1 MYKKFLSIVAIFIL
15 SILLILPNQIVDS
28 ASFNQRLAGQTRYE
42 TAAKIA
48 QEGWTSSNYAVVASG
63 EGFADA
69 LSAAPLAKK
78 YNAPILLTGKNTLD
92 SNTKSELQSLGV
104 KNVFLIGGTGSIS
117 DNVKSELGSM
127 NIIVT
132 RISGKD
138 RFETSLEVAKNLGDI
153 NGIVVTNAYGF
164 ADALSIAPIAAD
176 QGMAVILT
184 SSDSLSSDIQTFL
197 NSINY
202 SKSYIIGGTGVVGH
216 SVASQLKNVTRLSGA
231 SRYETNAAVLKQFA
245 DNLSYDKVYVA
256 SGENYP
262 DALSGSVLAASN
274 NSPLILV
281 GNSFDPSVIS
291 SIQAQH
297 DKYNDV
303 VVLGGAAV
311 VSDALINDIVS
322 GVFIPSIS
330 DEEIK
335 KLIYNADQAYVKIHL
350 LASYDK
356 NDAIYTDNAYY
367 KLKDNVN
374 TYDKLFKYYNVYF
387 SEKKSNYF
395 INSGL
400 FVNSNNTFYILGC
413 DPGARSLILEAK
425 LENKTIDKNKMNVT
439 LLCYNEEGVFPN
451 EEYPPEYENYTLI
464 YEDGRWVMDDCDNS
478 DWNDFNYR
486 DNHNLNQ

>member
-1 MYKKFLSIVAIFIL
+1 MYKKFLSIIATFIL
-15 SILLILPNQIVDS
+15 SMLLILPNQIVNA

-42 TAAKIA
+42 TATKIA
-48 QEGWTSSNYAVVASG
+48 QAGWTSSNYAVVASG

-78 YNAPILLTGKNTLD
+78 YDAPILLTGKDTLD

-117 DNVKSELGSM
+117 DNVKSELESM
-127 NIIVT
+127 NIAVT

-164 ADALSIAPIAAD
+164 ADALSIAPIAAS
-176 QGMAVILT
+176 QNMAIILT
-184 SSDSLSSDIQTFL
+184 LPGSLPSDTQAFLSSID
-197 NSINY
+197 Y
-202 SKSYIIGGTGVVGH
+202 GKSYIVGGTGVV
-216 SVASQLKNVTRLSGA
+216 SDTVNSQLKNVTRLSGA
-231 SRYETNAAVLKQFA
+231 SRYETNAAVLNQFV
-245 DNLSYDKVYVA
+245 DNFSYDKVYVA

-262 DALSGSVLAASN
+262 DALSGSVLAASS
-274 NSPLILV
+274 NSSLILV
-281 GNSFDPSVIS
+281 GNYVDPSVIS
-291 SIQAQH
+291 SVQAQH
-297 DKYNDV
+297 DKYSDV

-330 DEEIK
+330 DDEIK
-335 KLIYNADQAYVKIHL
+335 KLIYNADQTYVKIHS

-356 NDAIYTDNAYY
+356 NNVIYTDNAYY

-387 SEKKSNYF
+387 SEEKSNYF

-400 FVNSNNTFYILGC
+400 FTNSNKTFYILGC
-413 DPGARSLILEAK
+413 DPGARLLILEAK

-451 EEYPPEYENYTLI
+451 TEYPPEYENYTLI
-464 YEDGRWVMDDCDNS
+464 YENGRWLVDDCDNS

-486 DNHNLNQ
+486 DNHDLS